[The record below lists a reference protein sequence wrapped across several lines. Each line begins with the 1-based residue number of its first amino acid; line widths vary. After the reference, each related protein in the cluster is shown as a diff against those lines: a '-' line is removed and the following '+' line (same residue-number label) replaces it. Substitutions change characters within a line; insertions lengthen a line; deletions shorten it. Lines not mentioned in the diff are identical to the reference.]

1 MKVSKRGLWDNIHAK
16 KERIKRGSKEHMRR
30 PGEKGRPT
38 DANFKSASRETI
50 IETIK
55 RVIKD
60 SQAVAELK
68 DALLSKKDMLQ
79 NADKKQLYDMIDA
92 IMTKIA
98 KSHGIS
104 NQEMHD
110 MWTNKYKEIPDTWI
124 MRGK

>member
-1 MKVSKRGLWDNIHAK
+1 MFTFNEYLLEQN
-16 KERIKRGSKEHMRR
+16 
-30 PGEKGRPT
+30 
-38 DANFKSASRETI
+38 
-50 IETIK
+50 
-55 RVIKD
+55 
-60 SQAVAELK
+60 AVTELK

-98 KSHGIS
+98 KANGIS

>member
-1 MKVSKRGLWDNIHAK
+1 MFTFNEYLLEQN
-16 KERIKRGSKEHMRR
+16 
-30 PGEKGRPT
+30 
-38 DANFKSASRETI
+38 
-50 IETIK
+50 
-55 RVIKD
+55 
-60 SQAVAELK
+60 AVTELK

-98 KSHGIS
+98 KAHGIS

-110 MWTNKYKEIPDTWI
+110 MWTNKYKEIPDIWI

>member
-1 MKVSKRGLWDNIHAK
+1 MFTFNEYLLEQN
-16 KERIKRGSKEHMRR
+16 
-30 PGEKGRPT
+30 
-38 DANFKSASRETI
+38 
-50 IETIK
+50 
-55 RVIKD
+55 
-60 SQAVAELK
+60 AVTELK

-98 KSHGIS
+98 KAHGIS

>member
-1 MKVSKRGLWDNIHAK
+1 MFTFNEYLLEQN
-16 KERIKRGSKEHMRR
+16 
-30 PGEKGRPT
+30 
-38 DANFKSASRETI
+38 
-50 IETIK
+50 
-55 RVIKD
+55 
-60 SQAVAELK
+60 AVTELK
-68 DALLSKKDMLQ
+68 DALISKKDMLQ

-98 KSHGIS
+98 KAHGIS